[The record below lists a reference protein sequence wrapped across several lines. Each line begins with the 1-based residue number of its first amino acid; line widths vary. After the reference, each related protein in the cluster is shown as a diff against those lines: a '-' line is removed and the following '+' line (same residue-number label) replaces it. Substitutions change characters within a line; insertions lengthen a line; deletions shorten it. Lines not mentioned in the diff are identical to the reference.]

1 MNCYFRNADKIL
13 QDALHIVT
21 YRVLGYLL
29 LGVVR
34 IYSKKV
40 EYLFDDCHKTLI
52 GINDFVVRTKDN
64 ADTETLRTPYFSITL
79 PDRFELDAFDLDILE
94 DASG

>member
-1 MNCYFRNADKIL
+1 MLDEVPV
-13 QDALHIVT
+13 VT

-40 EYLFDDCHKTLI
+40 EYLCDDCHEILI
-52 GINDFVVRTKDN
+52 KIKDFSGIKKVNPQ
-64 ADTETLRTPYFSITL
+64 TEAMCAPYSSITL
-79 PDRFELDAFDLDILE
+79 PDRFELDAFDLDVMGDI
-94 DASG
+94 SG

>member
-1 MNCYFRNADKIL
+1 MNYYLPYADKIL
-13 QDALHIVT
+13 QDAFHVVT

-40 EYLFDDCHKTLI
+40 EYLFNDCHKVLI
-52 GINDFVVRTKDN
+52 RINDFVVSTKEN
-64 ADTETLRTPYFSITL
+64 ADTETLRAPYFPITL
-79 PDRFELDAFDLDILE
+79 PDRFELDAFDLEILE
-94 DASG
+94 ETSM